1 MISPIEGKRDH
12 SVTNGAGNGCVD
24 TPARSRDMVGIMTV
38 ASSAP
43 ILFFDS
49 GVGGLSILGPARA
62 LIPTAPV
69 VYAADSAGFP
79 YGTKSEAEI
88 AARVPALLGRLVER
102 YRPRLAVIACN
113 TASTIALQHVRAAL
127 DIPVVGTVPAIK
139 PAALASKSRVF
150 GVLGTAATVRQP
162 YVDRL
167 AAEHGADCI
176 MLRHGSAA
184 LVELAEAKLRGEP
197 LDPAIAR
204 TALAGL
210 TEQPGGNR
218 MDVVALAC
226 THFPL
231 VEAELAAAAPR
242 PLTFV
247 HGGDGIARRIAFLTQ
262 GQPWPD
268 APPPGIAVFTRV
280 DDKVR
285 ALAPAL
291 ARYGLDRIELL

>member
-1 MISPIEGKRDH
+1 
-12 SVTNGAGNGCVD
+12 
-24 TPARSRDMVGIMTV
+24 MTV
-38 ASSAP
+38 APEAP

-49 GVGGLSILGPARA
+49 GVGGLSILAPARA

-79 YGTKSEAEI
+79 YGTKSETEI

-113 TASTIALQHVRAAL
+113 TASTIALSHVRAAL

-139 PAALASKSRVF
+139 PAALASKTRVF
-150 GVLGTAATVRQP
+150 GVLGTDATVRQP

-176 MLRHGSAA
+176 MLRHGCAA
-184 LVELAEAKLRGEP
+184 LVQLAEAKLRGEP

-204 TALAGL
+204 AALAGL
-210 TEQPGGNR
+210 TDQPGGDR
-218 MDVVALAC
+218 MDTVALAC

-231 VEAELAAAAPR
+231 VEEELAVAASR

-247 HGGDGIARRIAFLTQ
+247 HGGEGIARRIAFLTQ

-268 APPPGIAVFTRV
+268 APANGIAVFTRV
-280 DDKVR
+280 DDHVR

-291 ARYGLDRIELL
+291 ARYGLDRIEQL